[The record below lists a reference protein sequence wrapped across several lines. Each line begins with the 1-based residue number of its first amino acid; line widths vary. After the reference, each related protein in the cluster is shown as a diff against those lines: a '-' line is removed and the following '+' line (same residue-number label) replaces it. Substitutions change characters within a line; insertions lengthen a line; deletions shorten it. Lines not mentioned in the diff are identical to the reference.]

1 MMLDKPIKGT
11 TNANAINSSTAPG
24 IPSSCFI
31 SHLIGVVIH
40 LITNLRRGIF
50 RDEVIAMGI
59 YKAFLK
65 KKG

>member
-11 TNANAINSSTAPG
+11 TNANAINSSTALG
-24 IPSSCFI
+24 IPSRCFV

-40 LITNLRRGIF
+40 LITNLCRGIF